1 MKNLDMFSRR
11 FLIVTLGLS
20 SVLLSGSLFILTLN
34 NVTTASAKNESIM
47 KNVSDLNEYL
57 NKTNYLVPVQDD
69 IQDEDIRAI
78 QAFGIGIREGNLY
91 FGILYNNNT
100 IGLHRSAAD
109 GEDVLD
115 W

>member
-1 MKNLDMFSRR
+1 MKNLDTFSKR
-11 FLIVTLGLS
+11 LIVITLCLS
-20 SVLLSGSLFILTLN
+20 ALFLSGSLFIITLSS
-34 NVTTASAKNESIM
+34 VTAASAKVKPAL
-47 KNVSDLNEYL
+47 KNVDDFSFEL
-57 NKTNYLVPVQDD
+57 NKATHLVPIQDD
-69 IQDEDIRAI
+69 LQEEDIRAI

-100 IGLHRSAAD
+100 IGLHRSSAD

>member
-1 MKNLDMFSRR
+1 MKNLDMFSKR
-11 FLIVTLGLS
+11 FLVITLGIS
-20 SVLLSGSLFILTLN
+20 SLLLSGSLFLLALN
-34 NVTTASAKNESIM
+34 SVTTASAKDKPVIENI
-47 KNVSDLNEYL
+47 SDLSAHL
-57 NKTNYLVPVQDD
+57 NKATYLVPVQDD
-69 IQDEDIRAI
+69 LQDEDIKAI

-100 IGLHRSAAD
+100 IGLHRSSAD

>member
-1 MKNLDMFSRR
+1 MKNLDVFSRR
-11 FLIVTLGLS
+11 FLVVTLGIS
-20 SVLLSGSLFILTLN
+20 SILLSGSLFILSLN
-34 NVTTASAKNESIM
+34 SVTTASAKNDPAMENISEI
-47 KNVSDLNEYL
+47 KGHLNMAASL
-57 NKTNYLVPVQDD
+57 APIQDDVQDD
-69 IQDEDIRAI
+69 EIKAI

-100 IGLHRSAAD
+100 IGLHRSSAD

>member
-1 MKNLDMFSRR
+1 MKNLDQFSRR
-11 FLIVTLGLS
+11 FLVITLGIS
-20 SVLLSGSLFILTLN
+20 SVLLSGSLFILMLN
-34 NVTTASAKNESIM
+34 NVSAASAKDTPVIENT
-47 KNVSDLNEYL
+47 SDLSVQL
-57 NKTNYLVPVQDD
+57 NKAAYLVPVQDEL
-69 IQDEDIRAI
+69 QDEDVRAI

-100 IGLHRSAAD
+100 IGLHRSSAD